1 VQDAAYM
8 KVLHIGKFFSPFRG
22 GVENY
27 MRDVMVALRRQ
38 GVACVAVV
46 HRHERSF
53 RSVDDAIPSTAGPV
67 QVVRAGTWFKFMYTP
82 FSPMF
87 AVLIRRLTRLHR
99 PDLLHIHMPNPSA
112 FWALLLLGARRIP
125 WVVHWHADVVA
136 STHDPRLR
144 WFYHL
149 YRPFEQWLLR
159 RAGAI
164 IVTSQAYLEYS
175 RPLRAHRHKC
185 HVVPLGLDPARYPD
199 AAVGP
204 GAGEHHDADAPL
216 RVLAIGRLTYY
227 KGFEH
232 LVAAAARAKQV
243 QVDIVGT
250 GDREKALRAQI
261 VELGLDAR
269 VSLHGGLTDS
279 RLHELLRQCDCI
291 CLPSIERT
299 EAFGMVLLE
308 AMLYGKPTVVSD
320 VPGSGM
326 GWVVEH
332 GATGIKVESAN
343 PEALAHAL
351 NHLQEHRAEA
361 RAMGQRGRERFDRE
375 FNIDRSV
382 ASLVGIY
389 QSLAGAA
396 TQQRN

>member
-1 VQDAAYM
+1 M
-8 KVLHIGKFFSPFRG
+8 KILHIGKFFSPFRG

-27 MRDVMVALRRQ
+27 MRDAMVALRRH

-53 RSVDDAIPSTAGPV
+53 RSLDDVLQTPAGPLH
-67 QVVRAGTWFKFMYTP
+67 VVRAGTWFRFMYTP

-87 AVLIRRLTRLHR
+87 AVLIRRLTRLHK
-99 PDLLHIHMPNPSA
+99 PDLIHIHMPNPSA
-112 FWALLLLGARRIP
+112 FWALLLFGARRIP

-159 RAGAI
+159 RAAAI
-164 IVTSQAYLEYS
+164 IVTSQAYLDYS
-175 RPLRAHRHKC
+175 QPLQAHRHKC
-185 HVVPLGLDPARYPD
+185 HVLPLGLDPARYP
-199 AAVGP
+199 
-204 GAGEHHDADAPL
+204 GAEAPVKNRDSDVPL

-232 LVAAAARAKQV
+232 LVAAAALAERV

-250 GDREKALRAQI
+250 GDRGKSLRAQI
-261 VELGLDAR
+261 AQLGLEQR
-269 VSLHGGLTDS
+269 VQLHGGLDDTQLQALIQ
-279 RLHELLRQCDCI
+279 RCDCV

-308 AMLYGKPTVVSD
+308 AMLFGKATVVSD

-332 GATGIKVESAN
+332 GATGIKVA
-343 PEALAHAL
+343 PADPGALAEALTY
-351 NHLQEHRAEA
+351 LQDHRAEA
-361 RAMGQRGRERFDRE
+361 RAMGQRGREKFDRE
-375 FNIDRSV
+375 FNIDQSV

-389 QSLAGAA
+389 QSLAGQ
-396 TQQRN
+396 TTKQRN

>member
-1 VQDAAYM
+1 V
-8 KVLHIGKFFSPFRG
+8 KILHIGKFFSPFRG

-27 MRDVMVALRRQ
+27 MRDAMVALRRH

-46 HRHERSF
+46 HRHEPSF
-53 RSVDDAIPSTAGPV
+53 RSLDDVLETPAGPL
-67 QVVRAGTWFKFMYTP
+67 QVVRAGTWFRFMYTP

-87 AVLIRRLTRLHR
+87 AMLIRRLTRLHK
-99 PDLLHIHMPNPSA
+99 PDLIHIHMPNPSA
-112 FWALLLLGARRIP
+112 FWALLLFGARQIP

-164 IVTSQAYLEYS
+164 IVTSQAYLDYS
-175 RPLRAHRHKC
+175 QPLQAHRHKC
-185 HVVPLGLDPARYPD
+185 HVLPLGLDPARYP
-199 AAVGP
+199 
-204 GAGEHHDADAPL
+204 GAEASAQNRDSDAPL

-232 LVAAAARAKQV
+232 LVAAAALAECV

-250 GDREKALRAQI
+250 GDKEKRLRAEI
-261 VELGLDAR
+261 ADLGLEER
-269 VSLHGGLTDS
+269 VRLHGGLDDTQ
-279 RLHELLRQCDCI
+279 LQELIQRCDCV

-332 GATGIKVESAN
+332 GATGIMVAPAN
-343 PEALAHAL
+343 PAALAAAL
-351 NHLQEHRAEA
+351 TYLQDHRAEA
-361 RAMGQRGRERFDRE
+361 RAMGRRGREKFDRE
-375 FNIDRSV
+375 FNIDQSV
-382 ASLVGIY
+382 ASLIGIY
-389 QSLAGAA
+389 QSLVSR
-396 TQQRN
+396 TRQERD

>member
-1 VQDAAYM
+1 
-8 KVLHIGKFFSPFRG
+8 VLETP
-22 GVENY
+22 V
-27 MRDVMVALRRQ
+27 
-38 GVACVAVV
+38 
-46 HRHERSF
+46 
-53 RSVDDAIPSTAGPV
+53 GPL
-67 QVVRAGTWFKFMYTP
+67 QVVRAGTWFSFMYTP

-87 AVLIRRLTRLHR
+87 AVLIRRLTRLHQ
-99 PDLLHIHMPNPSA
+99 PDLIHIHMPNPSA
-112 FWALLLLGARRIP
+112 FWALLLFGARRIP

-164 IVTSQAYLEYS
+164 IVTSQAYLDYS
-175 RPLRAHRHKC
+175 QPLQAHRHKC
-185 HVVPLGLDPARYPD
+185 HVLPLGLDPARYPG
-199 AAVGP
+199 AA
-204 GAGEHHDADAPL
+204 GAPDTGEDRDFDTPL

-227 KGFEH
+227 KGFEN
-232 LVAAAARAKQV
+232 LVAAAALAKRIE
-243 QVDIVGT
+243 VDIVGT

-261 VELGLDAR
+261 AQLGLEQR
-269 VSLHGGLTDS
+269 VRLHGGLDDTQ
-279 RLHELLRQCDCI
+279 LQALIQCCDCV

-326 GWVVEH
+326 GWIVEH
-332 GATGIKVESAN
+332 GATGIKVAPAN
-343 PEALAHAL
+343 PEALAEAL
-351 NHLQEHRAEA
+351 NHLQDNRAEA
-361 RAMGQRGRERFDRE
+361 RAMGQRGKEKFDRE
-375 FNIDRSV
+375 FNIDQSV

-389 QSLAGAA
+389 NSLAGQ
-396 TQQRN
+396 TIKRRN